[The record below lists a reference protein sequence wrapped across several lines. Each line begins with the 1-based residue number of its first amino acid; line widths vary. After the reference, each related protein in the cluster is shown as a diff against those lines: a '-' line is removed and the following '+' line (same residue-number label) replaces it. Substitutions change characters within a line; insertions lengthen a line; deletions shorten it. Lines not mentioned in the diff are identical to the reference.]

1 MMGSSPVGSKGARG
15 ATGSWEE
22 WEARTCLQ
30 KISSEQKQSKTL
42 LSLICIHLK
51 LVLLKIMVVFKSVDW
66 TITTT
71 LNLGDLEWDRL
82 SEALEQKTADGGAQ
96 W

>member
-1 MMGSSPVGSKGARG
+1 
-15 ATGSWEE
+15 
-22 WEARTCLQ
+22 
-30 KISSEQKQSKTL
+30 
-42 LSLICIHLK
+42 
-51 LVLLKIMVVFKSVDW
+51 MVVFKSVDW